1 MTAPK
6 ERDNV
11 INIAQVSINGNHVE
25 CDDLERGYK
34 GGGSEVPPSGSSK

>member
-6 ERDNV
+6 ERDDV

-25 CDDLERGYK
+25 CDLERGYK